1 MRARSR
7 LHTIAVLGFSAA
19 ARDTLL
25 HQMHRIT
32 RHATP
37 RSSQT
42 ERLTCCSYVAARW
55 SACFFSRMDLHGQR
69 LLQCLLIS
77 RLVNATDLPYR
88 SSTSGY
94 SWWWIFVRVSSPSIR
109 VRKSQGNGCRSPLVF
124 NPHAM

>member
-1 MRARSR
+1 M
-7 LHTIAVLGFSAA
+7 HTIAVLGFFAA
-19 ARDTLL
+19 ARNTLL
-25 HQMHRIT
+25 HHMHPVT

-37 RSSQT
+37 RHPQT
-42 ERLTCCSYVAARW
+42 ERLICCSYAAERRTA
-55 SACFFSRMDLHGQR
+55 SFFSRMYLHGQR